1 MLVIR
6 LKRTG
11 RSGHAQYRVV
21 VQDRRFHP
29 TRGKVVAYLGSYD
42 PHTKTVS
49 LDKAT
54 AERYLTSGAQPS
66 DRVAKILKSE
76 GIKLPTWVKLAPPK
90 KRTVRNPEKRRS
102 TRPAGE
108 PAPAPAEPV
117 AEGEEA
123 PAEEPPAPE
132 APTEEAP
139 AEAPASA
146 EEAPVAEPAE
156 AAEPEAPAV
165 EESPAAVGKTP
176 AADAESVSEPVEAE
190 TPAEAPVE
198 AETPEKPV
206 APAEPETPVDQPAA

>member
-76 GIKLPTWVKLAPPK
+76 GIKLPSWVKLAPPK

-108 PAPAPAEPV
+108 PAPAPAPAEPV

-156 AAEPEAPAV
+156 AAEPEV
-165 EESPAAVGKTP
+165 Q
-176 AADAESVSEPVEAE
+176 AE
-190 TPAEAPVE
+190 TPAAESEAPTE
-198 AETPEKPV
+198 ADEP
-206 APAEPETPVDQPAA
+206 PAESA